1 MLPMYTRRIGPSQY
15 EVTVGPPIEIPKGA
29 DGNPDYTAA
38 VQAYADALA
47 PLVLRDPGQW
57 RGWRLINARVPW
69 GTKQL
74 ARKSEPRNREDSAE
88 DDTEE

>member
-1 MLPMYTRRIGPSQY
+1 
-15 EVTVGPPIEIPKGA
+15 
-29 DGNPDYTAA
+29 
-38 VQAYADALA
+38 
-47 PLVLRDPGQW
+47 
-57 RGWRLINARVPW
+57 VPW